1 MSSIELIML
10 LQRGDQAAKRQLF
23 DSYYG
28 KLAAIAQ
35 RYAKDQ
41 AQAEEMLNIGLS
53 SCMYKLERHRHIQ
66 DLNLDAYMKTE
77 FITDCIAFIK
87 SIRSEYYVSSTVNAS
102 RETSAKNYNL
112 FETHDLVDFHHI
124 DNAVLIKSLQQIV
137 PSQRLIFN
145 LHVVDGFSLPEASAM
160 LESSEETVKS
170 NLEKARFNLQKNIE
184 ASVKN
189 IKV

>member
-124 DNAVLIKSLQQIV
+124 DNAVLIKSLQQMV